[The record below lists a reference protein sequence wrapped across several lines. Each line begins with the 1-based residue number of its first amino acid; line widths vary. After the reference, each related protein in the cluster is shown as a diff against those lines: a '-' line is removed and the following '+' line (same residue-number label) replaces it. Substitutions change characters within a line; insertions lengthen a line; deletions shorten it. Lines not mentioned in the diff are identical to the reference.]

1 MESKMLIVYFSTHY
15 IIDQTSSACWHW
27 REFVSELF
35 HAISNCRYIYIE
47 SWIIVQVGG
56 NPSASIL
63 YNWFVTCT
71 STHRSY
77 TIANQM
83 TSLFYV
89 LNFNR
94 GGAAEGQCSLLRNDL
109 TDILGMQKVRLTV
122 GAGFWLVNS
131 VNMMM
136 PAENMSIFSSYCVS
150 ALRVS
155 GAIYIGVPGHRDI
168 ISNTSP
174 WNVRARPTSA
184 IFAAP
189 AVIRIFAGFR
199 SRWISLSQWRYR
211 RPADMSIRYDRV
223 WRKLSGGVALILDAR
238 LSSISSIN
246 RHGHLFGACPTP
258 IKETTE
264 GWLSWR
270 RRRHSSPNRSINSCR
285 PGFPGEI
292 NIGWSTFAATF
303 CPSYKVR

>member
-1 MESKMLIVYFSTHY
+1 MSTTDWVLLVERFSKALLFGCGRVRSAYKVNLFDFCFSTTLMSLCAHDSMQSY
-15 IIDQTSSACWHW
+15 ASKKIQKSSQKCA
-27 REFVSELF
+27 
-35 HAISNCRYIYIE
+35 
-47 SWIIVQVGG
+47 
-56 NPSASIL
+56 
-63 YNWFVTCT
+63 
-71 STHRSY
+71 
-77 TIANQM
+77 QM

-89 LNFNR
+89 LNFN
-94 GGAAEGQCSLLRNDL
+94 GIGAAEGQCSLLRNNF
-109 TDILGMQKVRLTV
+109 TDPPGMQKVRLTV

-131 VNMMM
+131 VTMMM
-136 PAENMSIFSSYCVS
+136 PAENISIFSSYCVS

-174 WNVRARPTSA
+174 WNARAKPTSA

-238 LSSISSIN
+238 LSSISSVN

-264 GWLSWR
+264 GWLRWR
-270 RRRHSSPNRSINSCR
+270 RRRHSSPNRSINACR